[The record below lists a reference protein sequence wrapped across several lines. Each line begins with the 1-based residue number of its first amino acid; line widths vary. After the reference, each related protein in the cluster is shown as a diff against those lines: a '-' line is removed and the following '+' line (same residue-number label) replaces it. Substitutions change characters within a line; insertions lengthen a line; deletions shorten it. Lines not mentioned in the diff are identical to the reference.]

1 MDTLKVKLKKQLMV
15 RPMDV
20 VGFGALKTTLSLTLL
35 MAVHKILG
43 GKPNLLSQVSLE
55 LSKFIT
61 ELTVVLIDSLTI

>member
-1 MDTLKVKLKKQLMV
+1 MDTLKVQLKKQLMV

-35 MAVHKILG
+35 MVVNKILG